1 MGKTTPLFRFRLKQ
15 HQIKQRGYLLIQD
28 NLTSHKH
35 DPNIVSEM
43 KEKHIKKWHG
53 FKIKRERE
61 KENKTNEEW
70 DVRVT
75 HKLRLAH
82 ALHYWKYFTK
92 MNPTKLRKATIRA
105 RGEP

>member
-1 MGKTTPLFRFRLKQ
+1 MSKTTPLFRFRLKQ

-61 KENKTNEEW
+61 KKKTKQMKNGMLESHINC
-70 DVRVT
+70 D
-75 HKLRLAH
+75 
-82 ALHYWKYFTK
+82 
-92 MNPTKLRKATIRA
+92 
-105 RGEP
+105 